1 MEEPSQAR
9 PWRTPEE
16 LVEIGFSRARVV
28 MMNEAHSGDER
39 CVRTR
44 EIGRRILSAVHGRGV
59 QHLAMEALIVPFV
72 EEENRTRQS
81 PEVPADY
88 GYLAQ
93 PDMKALM
100 QAALDLGW
108 TLVPYEADFS
118 LQPPGLSHRAENNWR
133 EEMQARNLAAALNA
147 LPVDAKLL
155 VWCGWAQHNKV
166 PVLPGP
172 GGSDADEPWL
182 LMGYHFKELSSIDPF
197 VIDQTLTVHLPGLA
211 QYRQDWLEKI
221 TPQLTSLGGTAGFL
235 REEAPLCLK
244 LEDGVDAW
252 IASLDNEME

>member
-1 MEEPSQAR
+1 MEDRAQAR

-59 QHLAMEALIVPFV
+59 QHLAMEARIVPFV

-108 TLVPYEADFS
+108 TLVLFLTYETIIT
-118 LQPPGLSHRAENNWR
+118 
-133 EEMQARNLAAALNA
+133 
-147 LPVDAKLL
+147 
-155 VWCGWAQHNKV
+155 
-166 PVLPGP
+166 
-172 GGSDADEPWL
+172 GSEKPI
-182 LMGYHFKELSSIDPF
+182 SSAICSRS
-197 VIDQTLTVHLPGLA
+197 T
-211 QYRQDWLEKI
+211 R
-221 TPQLTSLGGTAGFL
+221 
-235 REEAPLCLK
+235 
-244 LEDGVDAW
+244 
-252 IASLDNEME
+252 ASLVSSATETAASRLRRYTAEAYTSSRE